1 MDHIEYCICYIYICV
16 PSGYSTYPWKQKSP
30 FSSMFVDD
38 LPFLKIVMFHSYV
51 KLPEGIYTGRQKGHS
66 IIYYVLLLY
75 NSNIEYVMGFMIN
88 NFGLYIN
95 YIEHRIY
102 I

>member
-1 MDHIEYCICYIYICV
+1 MYHLVIQHSHGSKKANLVRCLSMIY
-16 PSGYSTYPWKQKSP
+16 
-30 FSSMFVDD
+30 
-38 LPFLKIVMFHSYV
+38 LLKIVIFHSYV
-51 KLPEGIYTGRQKGHS
+51 KLPGGMYTGRQKGHS

-75 NSNIEYVMGFMIN
+75 NSNIEYVMGCMIN

-95 YIEHRIY
+95 YIEHIIY